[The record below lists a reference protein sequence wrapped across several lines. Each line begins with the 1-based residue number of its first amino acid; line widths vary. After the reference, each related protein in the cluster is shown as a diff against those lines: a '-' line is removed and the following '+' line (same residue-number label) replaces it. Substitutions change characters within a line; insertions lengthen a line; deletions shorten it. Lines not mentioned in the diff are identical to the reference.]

1 MGKSKAPISSVSLH
15 ERFKAMS
22 LIDQLTAAFPKANL
36 HGGRDG
42 KSLMLGHSWLVFDK
56 WGKFTRFRKEGVG
69 TYTETYPV
77 PEGVDILAFALDVLS
92 AGRTIEVGEGVRL
105 RQYEDGIRVSSSV
118 NIPWESLAQR
128 EAGMHDFDLN
138 PDYQRGP
145 VWSEHQQRRYLG
157 HCLTGGESPP
167 IYVYRDRNS
176 FGVPQEVVDGQ
187 QRLRAIYAFIGGQI
201 PAEIYHK
208 GAWVELW
215 WKDFDEVDR
224 RSRFLD
230 AKVTFGD
237 WSRED
242 RLRFYL
248 RLNSGG
254 VTHPAE
260 ELDRVRAM
268 LLRECG
274 QAE

>member
-1 MGKSKAPISSVSLH
+1 
-15 ERFKAMS
+15 MS
-22 LIDQLTAAFPKANL
+22 LIDQLTAAFPKANV
-36 HGGRDG
+36 HSSRDTVRIECGR
-42 KSLMLGHSWLVFDK
+42 SWLIFDRS
-56 WGKFTRFRKEGVG
+56 GALHFYRKEGEG
-69 TYTETYPV
+69 TFGKTYPV
-77 PEGVDILAFALDVLS
+77 PAGVDPFTFAANVLA
-92 AGRTIEVGEGVRL
+92 AGRTVEVGPGVNL

-118 NIPWESLAQR
+118 NVPWYSLAER
-128 EAGMHDFDLN
+128 EVGMHDFDLN

-167 IYVYRDRNS
+167 IYVYRDRNKYDA
-176 FGVPQEVVDGQ
+176 PQEVVDGQ
-187 QRLRAIYAFIGGQI
+187 QRLRAIYAFIGGQV
-201 PAEIYHK
+201 PAEVYHK
-208 GAWVELW
+208 GAWIELW